1 MRPASGGPDRDRF
14 GGPDHAVE
22 HPDGKGDLALL
33 TGQGAG
39 AQPGAD
45 GGLVSADPRLRQAAL
60 AVAGGL
66 LPNHTT
72 MVANELDVPVALA
85 RRRVGLGTGHRRR
98 ARRYDGGGRPLWL
111 PALHRLVDRLT

>member
-33 TGQGAG
+33 TGQRAG
-39 AQPGAD
+39 TQPRAD
-45 GGLVSADPRLRQAAL
+45 GCLVSADPRLRQAA
-60 AVAGGL
+60 ATVAGGL
-66 LPNHTT
+66 LPSHTT
-72 MVANELDVPVALA
+72 MVANELDVPVTLA

-98 ARRYDGGGRPLWL
+98 ARRDDDAGRPPW
-111 PALHRLVDRLT
+111 PARDRLVDRL